1 MSVGLVAAEWLT
13 MPLLL
18 ALSTLPGVG
27 LAGLLSR
34 RVSMDRAEFAAVS
47 FALSVG
53 VVAALATIAWYTGI
67 GITVL
72 AWTGAAACAGG
83 ASLFVREWRAGLPAR
98 LAPAPVALPVALAAG
113 LVAMLQRPWFHAS
126 SDIFYHVAAVRSLL
140 TTGRVLVTDPIYG
153 TPTLIIDPTSGIW
166 HTMQACVAR
175 LTGIEPTTIYLGAMG
190 IGAAVLVLGV
200 WSLLRRVTSSPVA
213 VAAGTALMFV
223 GLYKMDLRASA
234 YPNIVSYGLAM
245 LAIALFLRLLQ
256 DRSWWTVALAGTAT
270 FATVSMHVGSA
281 ELVGLAGATVALW
294 SAVAWLVTRRRG
306 DQDMAYDG
314 RAWLRV
320 SVALAA
326 GFAAGAPMLLPR
338 LASLSGSSV
347 IGGSTFGVISQQVVH
362 LPLGMS
368 MMLPGSFL
376 GPGSV
381 LWTGSALAAWAGWR
395 AWRRRDVAALG
406 TFAVA
411 SMAVL
416 LLVFPPVATIVIGY
430 SSHMARR
437 LAKLLQFAPY
447 ISITWA
453 LGLGLGRWPAARR
466 VLAWTAGCMVA
477 LSLLSTTV
485 VGVHGSSWLPRYF
498 GETSVISAWRLDRRA
513 WWGSAAIEAVRREV
527 GDTHPVV
534 AGDPVTSYQLGGILP
549 VNTMAVLESH
559 SPYPVEVVSGKQ
571 RRADAAALMA
581 VGTTESRRRAIL
593 QTWGVAYVVVD
604 PSVTTVRSLPE
615 LRGQR
620 GLFDVVVD
628 TPHLVLLRVRH

>member
-1 MSVGLVAAEWLT
+1 MSAGLVAAEWLS

-34 RVSMDRAEFAAVS
+34 RVSMDRAEFAGVAFASSVS
-47 FALSVG
+47 
-53 VVAALATIAWYTGI
+53 VVAVLVTLAWYVGI
-67 GITVL
+67 GITAL
-72 AWTGAAACAGG
+72 AWGCVAACAGG
-83 ASLFVREWRAGLPAR
+83 VVLFVREWRAGLRER
-98 LAPAPVALPVALAAG
+98 LAPAPGALPIALSAG

-153 TPTLIIDPTSGIW
+153 TPALTIDPTSGIW
-166 HTMQACVAR
+166 HTMQACVAS
-175 LTGIEPTTIYLGAMG
+175 LTGIEPSTIYLGAMG
-190 IGAAVLVLGV
+190 IGAAVLVVGA
-200 WSLLRRVTSSPVA
+200 WSLLRRVTSSQVA
-213 VAAGTALMFV
+213 VAAGIALMFV

-245 LAIALFLRLLQ
+245 LAIALFLRLLE
-256 DRSWWTVALAGTAT
+256 DRSWWTVALAGIAT
-270 FATVSMHVGSA
+270 FATVSMHIGSA
-281 ELVGLAGATVALW
+281 ELAGLAGAAVAVW
-294 SAVAWLVTRRRG
+294 SIVAWLVTMRRR
-306 DQDMAYDG
+306 DQEGKYEG
-314 RAWLRV
+314 HAWLRV
-320 SVALAA
+320 SVALVA
-326 GFAAGAPMLLPR
+326 GFTAGAPVLLPR
-338 LASLSGSSV
+338 LAALSGSSV
-347 IGGSTFGVISQQVVH
+347 IGESTFGVISDQVVH
-362 LPLGMS
+362 LPLGLT

-376 GPGSV
+376 GSGTV
-381 LWTGSALAAWAGWR
+381 LWTGSVLAAWAGWR

-447 ISITWA
+447 IAMTWA
-453 LGLGLGRWPAARR
+453 LGVGLARWPGARR
-466 VLAWTAGCMVA
+466 AVAWTAAGMVA

-485 VGVHGSSWLPRYF
+485 IGVHGGSWLPRYF

-513 WWGSAAIEAVRREV
+513 WWGSAALEAVRREV
-527 GDTHPVV
+527 GDAYPVV
-534 AGDPVTSYQLGGILP
+534 AGDPVTSYQLCGMLP
-549 VNTMAVLESH
+549 VYTMDVLESH

-571 RRADAAALMA
+571 RRADATTLMA

-593 QTWGVAYVVVD
+593 EKWGVSYVVVD
-604 PSVTTVRSLPE
+604 PSEGTVRSLPE
-615 LRGQR
+615 LRGEV

-628 TPHLVLLRVRH
+628 TPHLVLLKFRH